1 MADRPSVSVLM
12 PIHNGEPTLT
22 EAVESVLAQTFGDFE
37 LIAVDDGS
45 TDSSLAKL
53 QSFARGDP
61 RVRILSRPNTGIAG
75 ALNDSI
81 QQARGEFL
89 VRMDA
94 DDIALPQR
102 FEKQVAY
109 FRAHPDCVLVGSRVL
124 AGRAIRQRA

>member
-53 QSFARGDP
+53 QSFARRDP
-61 RVRILSRPNTGIAG
+61 RGSNPQPAQYRYCRRAERFHSAG
-75 ALNDSI
+75 P
-81 QQARGEFL
+81 R
-89 VRMDA
+89 
-94 DDIALPQR
+94 
-102 FEKQVAY
+102 
-109 FRAHPDCVLVGSRVL
+109 
-124 AGRAIRQRA
+124 